1 MINEEEIFSK
11 IHIMP
16 ENLKAEI
23 LDYIEF
29 LFDKYKLEQ
38 NPKISIKNIQ
48 TSKNIYNL
56 SENFDESLNLIK
68 ERKIF
73 GRLKGFVK
81 NISEDFDES
90 LEDFKEY
97 MY

>member
-38 NPKISIKNIQ
+38 SPRISIKNLQ
-48 TSKNIYNL
+48 TSKDIYNI
-56 SENFDESLNLIK
+56 SENVHESSNLIK
-68 ERKIF
+68 EREIF

-81 NISEDFDES
+81 NISEDFDET